1 MHIRSGRSPYHGADN
16 SVAYSLWDEALPVVP
31 ATAWLQHLHRNGL
44 EESTRE
50 GYAVAALHLFK
61 FLKQDEIGFWD
72 LEGRHIQSFKSYLN
86 QLGLKPTTR
95 KAYLSAV
102 SQLIAW
108 AMSPA
113 ERKRFFGEQAKGPA
127 RRKPGKGVMAKLQSD
142 AIADPDLFSIRI
154 RNKSNTYR
162 KHGLPPAL
170 QQRVWD
176 ALETA
181 FPPRPR
187 KPESLKYRQAKML
200 WYRNRAIWALLI
212 MSAPRKSELIRIGLD
227 DLDPEAG
234 TIAVVDRPEHRQ
246 LGRLK
251 LGERILWFPTAHPY
265 MRFVDEWL
273 LYGRQLAEEIIAE
286 KQVPDHRLLFCTITG
301 SPMTRG
307 AVHHLFDTLAKKLG
321 IDKKTR
327 PFSCHIAR
335 HTGATILKKAGA
347 DPGAIQAYLGHGSIN
362 SQDAYTALDTPDI
375 REMLTRCWSNG
386 PVILPDQKSA

>member
-1 MHIRSGRSPYHGADN
+1 
-16 SVAYSLWDEALPVVP
+16 
-31 ATAWLQHLHRNGL
+31 L
-44 EESTRE
+44 ERSTRE
-50 GYAVAALHLFK
+50 GYAIAALHLFR
-61 FLKQDEIGFWD
+61 FLAQGEVSFWD
-72 LEGRHIQSFKSYLN
+72 LEGRHIQEFKSYLN

-108 AMSPA
+108 VMSPA
-113 ERKRFFGEQAKGPA
+113 ERKRFFGEQAKGSTK
-127 RRKPGKGVMAKLQSD
+127 RNSGKGVMARLRSD
-142 AIADPDLFSIRI
+142 AVADPDLFNVRI
-154 RNKSNTYR
+154 RNRSSTYR

-176 ALETA
+176 TLEGA
-181 FPPRPR
+181 FPPRPQR
-187 KPESLKYRQAKML
+187 PENRKYREAKML

-212 MSAPRKSELIRIGLD
+212 MSAPRKSELVRIGLD
-227 DLDPEAG
+227 DLDPEAE
-234 TIAVVDRPEHRQ
+234 TIAVVDRAEHRH
-246 LGRLK
+246 LGNLK

-273 LYGRQLAEEIIAE
+273 LYGRPLAEEMMAE
-286 KQVPDHRLLFCTITG
+286 KQVPDHRLLFCTRTG
-301 SPMTRG
+301 SPMTHG
-307 AVHHLFDTLAKKLG
+307 VIHHLFSTLAERLG

-362 SQDAYTALDTPDI
+362 SQDAYTALDTPDV
-375 REMLTRCWSNG
+375 REMLTRCWSDG
-386 PVILPDQKSA
+386 PVVLPKRWSA